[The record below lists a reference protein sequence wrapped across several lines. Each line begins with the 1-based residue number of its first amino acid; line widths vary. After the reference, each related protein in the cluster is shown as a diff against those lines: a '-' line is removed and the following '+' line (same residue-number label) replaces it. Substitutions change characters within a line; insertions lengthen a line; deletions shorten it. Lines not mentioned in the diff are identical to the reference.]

1 MIVYEAS
8 LLFCKKF
15 LKMKKKFDYAN
26 TNTVYSLFMPVVF
39 RNLGKRAVLAAV
51 VAPCF
56 NFLNQALTK
65 EDYHGRSDVSKWKC
79 ISITS

>member
-26 TNTVYSLFMPVVF
+26 TINTVYSLFVAVVF
-39 RNLGKRAVLAAV
+39 RNLGK
-51 VAPCF
+51 
-56 NFLNQALTK
+56 
-65 EDYHGRSDVSKWKC
+65 KW
-79 ISITS
+79 TVYVHVNPREYVFYF

>member
-26 TNTVYSLFMPVVF
+26 IQHRVPFIYAGST
-39 RNLGKRAVLAAV
+39 
-51 VAPCF
+51 
-56 NFLNQALTK
+56 
-65 EDYHGRSDVSKWKC
+65 
-79 ISITS
+79 

>member
-26 TNTVYSLFMPVVF
+26 TINTVYTLFVAVVF
-39 RNLGKRAVLAAV
+39 RNLGKRTVLAAV
-51 VAPCF
+51 VESSV
-56 NFLNQALTK
+56 NK
-65 EDYHGRSDVSKWKC
+65 GR
-79 ISITS
+79 ISWTE